1 MNLIKKSILCGHVTL
16 ILFSPLPL
24 LTIVAS
30 PAGPSFLP
38 VVAPF
43 EKKRIG
49 VAYHQKKPHGN
60 GRPPANS
67 HIQNSQIQAIIKM
80 FPIENFDCVQT
91 VQGDIKI
98 SFILFF
104 FSNNSNFFSYRF
116 TQEWEMNLKPWLF
129 LRNDVFYYFARN
141 ICKPEPSTEM
151 FVNQFFM
158 IQAQLV

>member
-1 MNLIKKSILCGHVTL
+1 MNLIKKFTLIGHVTL

-24 LTIVAS
+24 LTGVAS

-49 VAYHQKKPHGN
+49 VAYHQKKLHGS

-67 HIQNSQIQAIIKM
+67 HIQNSHIQAVIKI

-98 SFILFF
+98 SFFSF
-104 FSNNSNFFSYRF
+104 FSRM
-116 TQEWEMNLKPWLF
+116 T
-129 LRNDVFYYFARN
+129 V
-141 ICKPEPSTEM
+141 I
-151 FVNQFFM
+151 
-158 IQAQLV
+158 